1 MDTDKLIQERYG
13 ELYVGPSRVLVW
25 VIADHYNQGQTPDQ
39 IHESFPTI
47 SLPEVLGTIIYYLE
61 HKNELDARFEADE
74 RAYQEWWKSYRAA
87 NAEFHDAMEARF
99 RAARERRRE
108 QEAQLGEAAGT

>member
-1 MDTDKLIQERYG
+1 MDTDKLIQERRG

-25 VIADHYNQGQTPDQ
+25 VIADHSNQGRTPDQ
-39 IHESFPTI
+39 IHASFPTV

-61 HKNELDARFEADE
+61 HKDELDARFAEDQC
-74 RAYQEWWKSYRAA
+74 AYEEWWTAYRAA

-99 RAARERRRE
+99 RAARQLRRE
-108 QEAQLGEAAGT
+108 QEAQVGEAAGA

>member
-1 MDTDKLIQERYG
+1 MDTDKLIQERSG

-25 VIADHYNQGQTPDQ
+25 VIADHHNQGQTPDQ

-61 HKNELDARFEADE
+61 HKDDLDARFAEDE
-74 RAYQEWWKSYRAA
+74 RRFEEWSAANRAA
-87 NAEFHDAMEARF
+87 HAEFYNSMKARIE
-99 RAARERRRE
+99 AARKQRGE
-108 QEAQLGEAAGT
+108 QVGEAAEA